1 MNFIL
6 KQKELEYDL
15 VELPNGIR
23 IVHKQV
29 TNTKVSHCA
38 VMLDIGS
45 RDEKEGQQGIAHFW
59 EHMAFKGTKKRKA
72 YHIINRLESVGGELN
87 AYTTKEKICFYAT
100 VLDKHLDKSVELLTD
115 ITFNST
121 FPQSQIAKE
130 RLVILEEMSMYL
142 DDPED
147 AIGDQ
152 LDSLVFKGHTL
163 GDNILGT
170 KESVS
175 SFESA
180 DFHSFLNQNL
190 DTSRVVFSSLGSYS
204 IDQLLKSVNRYLG
217 EVPTIQKSR
226 ARISV
231 NGFESVKITEHRDIT
246 QAHVALGSRAFD
258 THSDQRIPF
267 FVLNNI
273 LGGQSMTSKLNL
285 SLREKHGMVYHAES
299 NFMSFSDTG
308 MFSLFY
314 ATEPK
319 KVKKSLDVVFKE
331 FERLKKETLGVKQLQ
346 TAKEQIKGQLAI
358 AEENNQ
364 HYMLMM
370 AKSILNFGKI
380 ESLESIFNKIDNVTA
395 EQLQDLAKLMLNM
408 DQMCQLIYI
417 PNK

>member
-1 MNFIL
+1 MD
-6 KQKELEYDL
+6 LEYDL
-15 VELPNGIR
+15 AELPNGIR

-29 TNTKVSHCA
+29 TNTKISHCA

-45 RDEKEGQQGIAHFW
+45 RDEQEGQQGIAHFW

-72 YHIINRLESVGGELN
+72 YHIIHRLESLGGELN

-100 VLDKHLDKSVELLTD
+100 ILDKHLDKSVELLTD
-115 ITFNST
+115 ITFNSI
-121 FPQSQIAKE
+121 FPKTQIAKE
-130 RLVILEEMSMYL
+130 RQVILEEMSMYH

-147 AIGDQ
+147 AIQDQ
-152 LDSLVFKGHTL
+152 LDSLVFKGHRL

-170 KESVS
+170 KESVN
-175 SFESA
+175 SFDSE
-180 DFHSFLNQNL
+180 DFQNFLSQNL
-190 DTSRVVFSSLGSYS
+190 DTSRVVLSSMGSYS
-204 IDQLLKSVNRYLG
+204 MEQLLKSVKRHVECLPKI
-217 EVPTIQKSR
+217 ERTR
-226 ARISV
+226 DRIRV
-231 NGFESVKITEHRDIT
+231 NGFHPEQIVENKDIT
-246 QAHVALGSRAFD
+246 QSHVALGTRAFNI
-258 THSDQRIPF
+258 HSEKRVPF

-285 SLREKHGMVYHAES
+285 SLREKYGMVYHVES
-299 NFMSFSDTG
+299 NFMAFSDTG
-308 MFSLFY
+308 LFSLFY

-319 KVKKSLDVVFKE
+319 RVKKSLELVTRE
-331 FERLKKETLGVKQLQ
+331 FDKLKNETFGARQLQ

-358 AEENNQ
+358 SEENNQ

-380 ESLESIFNKIDNVTA
+380 ESLDSVFAKVDAVSA
-395 EQLQDLAKLMLNM
+395 HHLQELANQVLDM